1 MSSNPG
7 HPSIYPPQN
16 KKPKIHSFPFSLPR
30 SPSPDSPP
38 AAPPENPNPRRRL
51 RRRPAAQ
58 SSDSAE
64 SLRAFARFP
73 RVWAGP
79 SSPGLRGGCR
89 VGGGGGRRRDG
100 GERRPHGGASGRAP
114 PPQPF
119 PRAGAGP
126 AAGREHRGGA
136 APRPGALRPV
146 DARGAGRAR
155 RRAGQVSFLGFLFP
169 SSNNS

>member
-38 AAPPENPNPRRRL
+38 AAPPENPNPRRRR

-58 SSDSAE
+58 SSDSPE

-100 GERRPHGGASGRAP
+100 GERRPHGVLCGPTTATLPRPALAQLPGASTRRRCATT
-114 PPQPF
+114 
-119 PRAGAGP
+119 
-126 AAGREHRGGA
+126 
-136 APRPGALRPV
+136 GALVRWTPEEQAV
-146 DARGAGRAR
+146 LEGGLAR
-155 RRAGQVSFLGFLFP
+155 
-169 SSNNS
+169 